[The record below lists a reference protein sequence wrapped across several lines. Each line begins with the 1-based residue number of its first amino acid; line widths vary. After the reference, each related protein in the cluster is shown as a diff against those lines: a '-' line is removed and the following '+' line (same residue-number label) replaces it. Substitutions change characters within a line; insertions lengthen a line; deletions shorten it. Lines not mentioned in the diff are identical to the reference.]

1 MKMKKMILAVA
12 LGAAATAGAV
22 EGERTVFA
30 HYMTC
35 FSQSPATYRKEIGI
49 ARLYGIEGWA
59 LNCGNWQRKDPKTG
73 AWVPHEGYMNAASNI
88 FATARSMGTGFRLFF
103 SPDGSKETITKGNHP
118 DMGVRYHAHPNLFRY
133 DGKPFISGW
142 NGSTPKSNKYP
153 LFRQVLEER
162 GVGDYMIV
170 PAFEVNNNPMYET
183 VELIENCIYRD
194 PDFNCE
200 GVFFFGCDNSTEEL
214 VDRLNAGRLAALK
227 NGKIYMAGPCP
238 AYNSSNLRDYQGL
251 TGYAAMWKAIVENQ
265 PELVEVVTWNDNGE
279 DSGIYLS
286 GWDGTGLPHG
296 LGSRHWACR
305 DEAFLDLTAY
315 FAAAYKS
322 RGRYPAIAQ
331 DKIYAAYRP
340 RSKNLTKIFCPE
352 GAVKWRDFRDT
363 FLQVHDDVADRVYM
377 TALLTAPATI
387 EIAQTGA
394 DGAPQVVAKDVPAGL
409 QSLSAPM
416 APGATP
422 VFTIRR
428 EGKVVVS
435 SVGRR
440 QIAAKETERNSLAW
454 LLNGTQRVWTLC
466 AVAGEPILA
475 FDAAKGTEWA
485 LPKGFKAGSYSFRVR
500 YANDTD
506 EDARYSFY
514 VDLPWLNAVQGD
526 REHVFPLYL
535 PPTGGEDRELAFL
548 WSVPEGATGVR
559 IVREKLDGT
568 EKKWVT
574 REGKN
579 IQVPLDYDWSDW
591 GGATLKSV
599 AVVPNRVATWDGS
612 VVPAVPETVEIPG
625 GTFTMSAKPVENDE
639 GAPHR
644 VTVSPFAIGKYEV
657 TNREFEEF
665 RPGHREMRSATSW
678 RDDDPVIYVSWAQA
692 RAYCNWLSKKEGLT
706 PAYDEA
712 NGMRRVAD
720 ANGYRLPTEAEW
732 EYVASGRGE
741 SRLYP
746 WGDEPHAKPK
756 AKSVAV
762 RGADPTDV
770 TRDGVYDMGG
780 NVCEWCEDSY
790 HYDMATADATD
801 PCDVRPAKS
810 GRMNFRSIRGGSFGY
825 YGSPR
830 VCDREYN
837 SPGYGGYIYIGF
849 RICRPAGK

>member
-1 MKMKKMILAVA
+1 MKKMIMALA
-12 LGAAATAGAV
+12 LGATAMAGAF

-35 FSQSPATYRKEIGI
+35 FFQSPATYRKEIGI
-49 ARLYGIEGWA
+49 AQLYGIEGWA
-59 LNCGNWQRKDPKTG
+59 LNCGNWQKKDAKTG
-73 AWVPHEGYMNAASNI
+73 EWVPNESYMHAASNI
-88 FATARSMGTGFRLFF
+88 FATAQSMGTDFKLFF
-103 SPDGSKETITKGNHP
+103 SPDGSKETITTGNHP
-118 DMGVRYHAHPNLFRY
+118 DMGVRYHAHPNLFHY
-133 DGKPFISGW
+133 NGKPFISGW

-170 PAFEVNNNPMYET
+170 PAFEVNNHPMYET

-194 PDFNCE
+194 PNFNCE
-200 GVFFFGCDNSTEEL
+200 GVFFFGCDNSTEEFI
-214 VDRLNAGRLAALK
+214 DRLNAGRLAALK
-227 NGKIYMAGPCP
+227 NNKIYMAGPCP

-251 TGYAAMWKAIVENQ
+251 TGYAAMWKTIVENQ

-286 GWDGTGLPHG
+286 AWDGTGLPYG

-305 DEAFLDLTAY
+305 DEAFLDMTAY

-322 RGRYPAIAQ
+322 KGRYPAITQ

-340 RSKNLTKIFCPE
+340 RSKNLTKLFCPE
-352 GAVKWRDFRDT
+352 GTTKWRDFRDI
-363 FLQVHDDVADRVYM
+363 FLQVHNDVEDKVYM
-377 TALLTAPATI
+377 TVMLTEPATI
-387 EIAQTGA
+387 EIAQTGM
-394 DGAPQVVAKDVPAGL
+394 DGKTKVVTEDVPAGL
-409 QSLSAPM
+409 QSLEAPM
-416 APGATP
+416 VPGATP
-422 VFTIRR
+422 IFTIRR

-466 AVAGEPILA
+466 AVAGEPIVT
-475 FDAAKGTEWA
+475 FDAEKGTEWS
-485 LPKGFKAGSYSFRVR
+485 LPKDFKAGSYSFRVK
-500 YANDTD
+500 YVNDTD
-506 EDARYSFY
+506 EEARYSFY
-514 VDLPWLNAVQGD
+514 VDVPWLQTENGGRA
-526 REHVFPLYL
+526 HVFPLYL
-535 PPTGGEDRELAFL
+535 PPTGGEERELAFL

-559 IVREKLDGT
+559 IVQDKLKGT

-574 REGKN
+574 KDGRN

-599 AVVPNRVATWDGS
+599 AIVPNEVAKWDGK
-612 VVPAVPETVEIPG
+612 VVPAVPEMVEIPG
-625 GTFTMSAKPVENDE
+625 GTFTMSARAIESDE
-639 GAPHR
+639 GVPHQ
-644 VTVSPFAIGKYEV
+644 VTVSPFAIGKYEI

-665 RPGHREMRSATSW
+665 RPEHREMRSATSW

-706 PAYDEA
+706 PAYDET
-712 NGMRRVAD
+712 NGMKRIAD
-720 ANGYRLPTEAEW
+720 SNGYRLPTEAEW

-741 SRLYP
+741 NRVYP
-746 WGDEPHAKPK
+746 WGNEPHAKPK

-780 NVCEWCEDSY
+780 NVCEWCEDNY
-790 HYDMATADATD
+790 HYEMSTANATD
-801 PCDVRPAKS
+801 PCDTRPAKS

-830 VCDREYN
+830 VCDREFN
-837 SPGYGGYIYIGF
+837 SPGYGGYIYMGF
-849 RICRPAGK
+849 RVCRPLPTVR